1 MLASLW
7 MSIIYIIYIICI
19 YIFMHEAGDMLW
31 MCVCVCLC
39 TETYWVN
46 GIKSIS
52 AIVFGSIY
60 VLNISLGSDLHFV
73 FTELAN

>member
-1 MLASLW
+1 MKQET
-7 MSIIYIIYIICI
+7 CC
-19 YIFMHEAGDMLW
+19 E
-31 MCVCVCLC
+31 CVCVCLC

-52 AIVFGSIY
+52 ATVFDNIY
-60 VLNISLGSDLHFV
+60 VLNILLGSDLHFV